1 MNEVFP
7 IIPASGRI
15 FWFLAPVASL
25 LLGLLGL
32 FGYITH
38 ASRNV
43 QFQVSHEGLRIRG
56 DIYGRM
62 VPAVSLISAE
72 SKQVDLRRD
81 TSYRPTLRTNG
92 IGLPGYRSGWFR
104 LRNGE
109 KALLF
114 LTDASRVVY
123 IPTRNGY
130 SLLLSVE
137 NPELFMQSIRRI
149 SN

>member
-7 IIPASGRI
+7 IIPASGKV
-15 FWFLAPVASL
+15 FWLLTPIASL
-25 LLGLLGL
+25 LLVLLGL
-32 FGYITH
+32 VGYITH
-38 ASRNV
+38 SSRNV
-43 QFQVSHEGLRIRG
+43 RFQISRQGLRIQG

-62 VPAVSLISAE
+62 VPAGSLISVE
-72 SKQVDLRRD
+72 SKQIDLRKD
-81 TSYRPTLRTNG
+81 TSYRPRLRTNG
-92 IGLPGYRSGWFR
+92 IGLPGYQSGWFR
-104 LRNGE
+104 LHNGE

-130 SLLLSVE
+130 SLLLSVD
-137 NPELFMQSIRRI
+137 NPELFVQAIRRI

>member
-7 IIPASGRI
+7 IIPASGRV
-15 FWFLAPVASL
+15 FWFLAPIALL

-38 ASRNV
+38 SSRNV
-43 QFQVSHEGLRIRG
+43 QFQVSYEGLRIRG

-72 SKQVDLRRD
+72 SKQVDLRKD

-130 SLLLSVE
+130 SLLLSVA